1 MKGKLAENTRRPWPE
16 RGESIRNRII
26 WPALVVSLLG
36 IAPSGFA
43 QTLSQTE
50 AQKLIASDAPS
61 LSRIGTQRVFF
72 PNANTQFGS
81 SVAISGDRA
90 LIGAPDVDDPETN
103 SGAAYLYERD
113 GAGTWV
119 EVAKLSPSAPRN
131 FIEFGH
137 SVALSGNRAVVSAL
151 RDSISDAGTSVG
163 PVTFVGAVYVFE
175 RNAAGT
181 WVDVARLTPSDGSS
195 AFLFGSSVS
204 LSGDRVLVGA
214 NEDGHAG
221 PSSGSAYVYERNASG
236 IWSEAAKLTAS
247 DAAARDFFGNSVSLS
262 GNLALIG
269 AYRENGGDLSDSGSA
284 YMFERD
290 ALGIWAEVAKITAP
304 DARANDFFGDSV
316 SLSDERAL
324 IGASFDW
331 DSSTRSNAGSAYV
344 FERSGPQTWVET
356 AKLTASDAM
365 RADFFGTSVSL
376 SGDRALIGARLAENI
391 AQNLDRENAGSA
403 YLFELDATG
412 AWVEAVKYT
421 ASDALPSD
429 RLGTSVSVS
438 GDTVLLGAPTTQ
450 TRYPGYAYVYDIR
463 SAEGDVDQDGIV
475 NSTDNCPTDRNAD
488 QKNFDRDLF
497 GNACDPDGDNDGI
510 ANSSDPSPLNPNLP
524 GENGLLPLVVGTVDS
539 RPYGFRFNG
548 VSNYRESLELQFDAS
563 GSDLTL
569 TLSGFDIDFPL
580 EVRVLVNGTEIGFME
595 KTSFSSN
602 FTPANQNGR
611 GLTRLTIEE
620 SLLSNTGNTL
630 RFEQSRPGLTWGVTD
645 LLLSEG
651 NFRDR

>member
-1 MKGKLAENTRRPWPE
+1 M
-16 RGESIRNRII
+16 

-43 QTLSQTE
+43 QTLSQIE
-50 AQKLIASDAPS
+50 AHKLIASDAPS
-61 LSRIGTQRVFF
+61 LSLIGAERVFF

-90 LIGAPDVDDPETN
+90 LIGAPEFDDPETN

-131 FIEFGH
+131 FIEFGY
-137 SVALSGNRAVVSAL
+137 SVALSGDRAVVSAL
-151 RDSISDAGTSVG
+151 RDSISDAGTFVG

-195 AFLFGSSVS
+195 AVLFGSSVS

-214 NEDGHAG
+214 DEDGHAG

-236 IWSEAAKLTAS
+236 TWSEAAKLTAS

-290 ALGIWAEVAKITAP
+290 ALGTWAEVAKITAP
-304 DARANDFFGDSV
+304 DARANDLFGDSV

-376 SGDRALIGARLAENI
+376 SGERALIGAVLADNI

-412 AWVEAVKYT
+412 AWVETVKYT

-429 RLGTSVSVS
+429 RLGTSASVS
-438 GDTVLLGAPTTQ
+438 GDTVLLGAPSITNQ
-450 TRYPGYAYVYDIR
+450 SPYPGNAYVYDIR

-488 QKNFDRDLF
+488 QKNVDRDLF

-510 ANSSDPSPLNPNLP
+510 ANRSDSSPLNPNLP
-524 GENGLLPLVVGTVDS
+524 GESGLLPLVVGTVDY

-569 TLSGFDIDFPL
+569 TLSGFDIDFAR
-580 EVRVLVNGTEIGFME
+580 EVRVLVNGTEIGFISR
-595 KTSFSSN
+595 TTNRNGASPSN
-602 FTPANQNGR
+602 DNGR
-611 GLTRLTIEE
+611 GLTRLTVDE

-630 RFEQSRPGLTWGVTD
+630 RFEQSNPGLTWGVTD